1 MAGPKPWT
9 DNFGIEP
16 RLKSCVIDIL
26 AHFLCLQERSAPV
39 PIQLVIHQP
48 MSEVFRRF
56 SFGVLKRC
64 HQVYPFIFPPWRKYL
79 KRKLWSSYFVES
91 IIQGSSKFHHTS
103 FFPVVLNA
111 TGLRLGTWIGTSPCP
126 RHKGQKKSLLQNL
139 KGTSCPR
146 PAATPGSVARELRLW
161 KHHNKNYDTSWLKL
175 ASITIELLTISAIS

>member
-16 RLKSCVIDIL
+16 GLKSCVIVIQ

-64 HQVYPFIFPPWRKYL
+64 HQVYPLSIFP
-79 KRKLWSSYFVES
+79 
-91 IIQGSSKFHHTS
+91 H
-103 FFPVVLNA
+103 
-111 TGLRLGTWIGTSPCP
+111 
-126 RHKGQKKSLLQNL
+126 
-139 KGTSCPR
+139 
-146 PAATPGSVARELRLW
+146 
-161 KHHNKNYDTSWLKL
+161 DTNV
-175 ASITIELLTISAIS
+175 

>member
-1 MAGPKPWT
+1 MAGPNHGLTTLALNLDW
-9 DNFGIEP
+9 
-16 RLKSCVIDIL
+16 RAVLDIQT
-26 AHFLCLQERSAPV
+26 HFLCLQERSAPV

-64 HQVYPFIFPPWRKYL
+64 HQVYPLSIFSHDTNVWRGNYDLRTTMLNSSFKGHPSFIIP
-79 KRKLWSSYFVES
+79 
-91 IIQGSSKFHHTS
+91 H
-103 FFPVVLNA
+103 FFPVVQNA

-126 RHKGQKKSLLQNL
+126 RHKEQKKSLLKNP

-146 PAATPGSVARELRLW
+146 PGSVARELRLW